1 MENNEIHK
9 QLKRQIAKFLP
20 QELLENNSDLQ
31 QFIKAV
37 NLTYLSFE
45 RDAELSE
52 LSSRLNDKEY
62 FQTLEQLIIKKERT
76 TTFKNQYDRI
86 DECKQL

>member
-1 MENNEIHK
+1 MENNTIHK

-37 NLTYLSFE
+37 NLSYMSFE

-62 FQTLEQLIIKKERT
+62 FQINSKIKEELEKE
-76 TTFKNQYDRI
+76 KNTR
-86 DECKQL
+86 